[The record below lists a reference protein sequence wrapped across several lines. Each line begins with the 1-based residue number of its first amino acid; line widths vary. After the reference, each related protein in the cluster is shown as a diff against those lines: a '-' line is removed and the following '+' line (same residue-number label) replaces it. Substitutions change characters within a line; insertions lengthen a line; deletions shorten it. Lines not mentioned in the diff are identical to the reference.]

1 MLQTDSAI
9 LLYEQIVN
17 DIREQVANG
26 QYREGEM
33 LPSEIKLCEK
43 YNVSRVTVR
52 KAISDL
58 VDQGIVVKK
67 HGKGTFITTRK
78 IVSNLY
84 RFQGFST
91 ICRRNNIPVR
101 SHILSMVKEKASLQ
115 DFSKLGL
122 RENDDV
128 IYMVRLRYAD
138 HVPVLIEH
146 VRLPYAEYPF
156 LMDVDMENRSLY
168 GTIEQHTGRN
178 PEDFCDTR
186 ITLETAAA
194 TPKEA
199 NLLEMDQGTPV
210 FIQEETVVS
219 NETNIPIHWTKQ
231 IMRGDYFKF
240 YLLGESSRLTM
251 KKTNA
256 GQKEYLQ

>member
-1 MLQTDSAI
+1 MKRKQLLSAAII
-9 LLYEQIVN
+9 LL
-17 DIREQVANG
+17 
-26 QYREGEM
+26 
-33 LPSEIKLCEK
+33 C
-43 YNVSRVTVR
+43 
-52 KAISDL
+52 
-58 VDQGIVVKK
+58 
-67 HGKGTFITTRK
+67 
-78 IVSNLY
+78 
-84 RFQGFST
+84 
-91 ICRRNNIPVR
+91 
-101 SHILSMVKEKASLQ
+101 LSVFL
-115 DFSKLGL
+115 
-122 RENDDV
+122 
-128 IYMVRLRYAD
+128 
-138 HVPVLIEH
+138 
-146 VRLPYAEYPF
+146 F
-156 LMDVDMENRSLY
+156 LMLRS
-168 GTIEQHTGRN
+168 TR
-178 PEDFCDTR
+178 R